1 MLIGGR
7 GLARDVDEAF
17 ALRLV
22 VSFVIGGGSV
32 ALFTAIAEA
41 QGSRLGGLLL
51 SFPIKVVVSLA
62 LITANEGL
70 AFAAQ
75 TARAVP
81 AGIAINV
88 VFLAGTALLA
98 RRLPPLVAVA
108 AGLALWA
115 AGAAALVFA
124 LPAPGLVGGM
134 LLWSAAAVAGVLL
147 LDRVP
152 GVRGNR
158 RAVKRSGS
166 FGIRG
171 LLGRAIG
178 AGAAVAFAVLL
189 ARVAGPFVGG
199 LASVFPSGFL
209 TAMIILLYRQGPQ
222 FAATT
227 ARVMVAGS
235 AAPALFGLA
244 AALALPAVGLPL
256 GLTLALATAAAASAA
271 VAFVLARVDPPAPV
285 P

>member
-1 MLIGGR
+1 MR
-7 GLARDVDEAF
+7 RKLARGVDEAF

-22 VSFVIGGGSV
+22 LSFVIGGGSV
-32 ALFTAIAEA
+32 ALFTAVAES

-62 LITANEGL
+62 LIAANEGS

-75 TARAVP
+75 TAEAVP

-98 RRLPPLVAVA
+98 RRLRPLAAVS

-115 AGAAALVFA
+115 AAGAALVFGV
-124 LPAPGLVGGM
+124 PSPGLSAGL
-134 LLWSAAAVAGVLL
+134 LLWAVAAMVGILL

-158 RAVKRSGS
+158 RAVRRTGS
-166 FGIRG
+166 FGVRG
-171 LLGRAIG
+171 LLARALG
-178 AGAAVAFAVLL
+178 AGTAVALAVLL
-189 ARVAGPFVGG
+189 ARLAGPFVGG

-209 TAMIILLYRQGPQ
+209 TAMLILLYRQGPQ

-235 AAPALFGLA
+235 AAPALFGVAVALSIASVGPVLA
-244 AALALPAVGLPL
+244 MVVG
-256 GLTLALATAAAASAA
+256 LATAAAASAA
-271 VAFVLARVDPPAPV
+271 VAGILARVDPPAPV
-285 P
+285 A